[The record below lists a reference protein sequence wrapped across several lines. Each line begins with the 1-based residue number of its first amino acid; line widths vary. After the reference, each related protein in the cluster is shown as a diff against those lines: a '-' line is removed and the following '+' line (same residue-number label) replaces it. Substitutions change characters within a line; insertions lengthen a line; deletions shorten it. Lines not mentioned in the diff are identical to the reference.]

1 MDMLNLIYQREKP
14 MDVIGTVENVK

>member
-1 MDMLNLIYQREKP
+1 MDMPNLIYQREKP